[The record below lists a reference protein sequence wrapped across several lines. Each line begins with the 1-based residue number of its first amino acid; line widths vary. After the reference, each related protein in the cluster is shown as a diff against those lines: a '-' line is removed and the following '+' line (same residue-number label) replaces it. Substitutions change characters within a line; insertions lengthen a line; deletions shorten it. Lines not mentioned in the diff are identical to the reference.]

1 MSSMSKQICLKGTP
15 YACPCD
21 RCMSEAHQRAEAHFA
36 HLAQLKSGTANY
48 WTSQYSAR
56 DKAHTVI
63 ILQAGFDHQQECDC
77 LFCQVEYESSH

>member
-1 MSSMSKQICLKGTP
+1 MSNNKQICLKGTP

-21 RCMSEAHQRAEAHFA
+21 RCYEEYRQKAEAHFA
-36 HLAQLKSGTANY
+36 HLDRLKTSTANY

-63 ILQAGFDHQQECDC
+63 ILHAGFEHQPECEC
-77 LFCQVEYESSH
+77 LDCQVEREQTQH